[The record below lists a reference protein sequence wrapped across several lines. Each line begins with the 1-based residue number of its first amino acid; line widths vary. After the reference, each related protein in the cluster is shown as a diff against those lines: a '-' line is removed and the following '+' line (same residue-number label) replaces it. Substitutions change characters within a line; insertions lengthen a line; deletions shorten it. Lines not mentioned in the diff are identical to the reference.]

1 MILFQDEPSG
11 SEAGVHDGLLGA
23 VQAEAREVD
32 DPRPDGRGGVAEVE
46 IGDLQGRRGYNGQRA
61 YNQSKLAN
69 ILFTSELGRRTGLPA
84 TAFHPGLVRTEQS
97 ALHYGDEAGIARVAQ
112 TVPMQRLAEPSDI
125 GEACL
130 WVASPQASYLSGTN
144 LTLHGGG
151 ERPAFLA
158 AASVN
163 ANASTPH

>member
-1 MILFQDEPSG
+1 MNILLFG
-11 SEAGVHDGLLGA
+11 ADGQLGWQLRRSLCVVGDVTA
-23 VQAEAREVD
+23 LTRSSD
-32 DPRPDGRGGVAEVE
+32 TYC
-46 IGDLQGRRGYNGQRA
+46 GDLA
-61 YNQSKLAN
+61 
-69 ILFTSELGRRTGLPA
+69 
-84 TAFHPGLVRTEQS
+84 
-97 ALHYGDEAGIARVAQ
+97 DEAGIARVAQ